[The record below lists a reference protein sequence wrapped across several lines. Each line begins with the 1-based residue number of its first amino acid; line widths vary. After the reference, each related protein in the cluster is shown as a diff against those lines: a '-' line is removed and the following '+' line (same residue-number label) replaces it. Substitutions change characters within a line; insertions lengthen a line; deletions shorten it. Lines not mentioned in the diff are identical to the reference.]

1 MTKKIKEVVEKI
13 KEKVKKEKK
22 EIKRVRG
29 RQLIFTP
36 TLKSQEQ
43 VNS

>member
-1 MTKKIKEVVEKI
+1 MTKKIKEVVKKI
-13 KEKVKKEKK
+13 KEKEKKEKK
-22 EIKRVRG
+22 VVRVRG

-36 TLKSQEQ
+36 TLNCQEQ

>member
-1 MTKKIKEVVEKI
+1 MAKKIKEVVEKI

-36 TLKSQEQ
+36 TLNCQEQ